1 MILGTVQ
8 GNTQSSQAL
17 VLEHVGVLLC
27 EKHCVNRS

>member
-27 EKHCVNRS
+27 EKRVNCS